1 MRQLAVLVLGA
12 ALTAC
17 ASSHTATPN
26 LRQQC
31 EDRFD
36 RIWIASQ
43 SALVQLGARVVSSNQ
58 AAGALLARI
67 EADAYG
73 APIEISVYIRRSPDQ
88 QPATI
93 EPLWLEV
100 RTWDPSTNDPDPER
114 LEDMQLVARQ
124 FLALVRERA
133 ACGGPM

>member
-1 MRQLAVLVLGA
+1 MRQLAALVLA
-12 ALTAC
+12 ALLGAC
-17 ASSHTATPN
+17 ASSHTATPS

-43 SALVQLGARVVSSNQ
+43 SALAQLGARVVSSNQ

-73 APIEISVYIRRSPDQ
+73 APIEISVAIRRSPDQ
-88 QPATI
+88 QPATV
-93 EPLWLEV
+93 EPLWVEV
-100 RTWDPSTNDPDPER
+100 RAWDPSTTDPHPER

-124 FLALVRERA
+124 LLALIRERA